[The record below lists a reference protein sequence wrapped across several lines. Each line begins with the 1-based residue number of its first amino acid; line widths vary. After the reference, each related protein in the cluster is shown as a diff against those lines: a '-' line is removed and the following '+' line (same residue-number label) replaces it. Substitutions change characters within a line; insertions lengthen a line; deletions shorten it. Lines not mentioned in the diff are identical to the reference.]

1 MNDKKNL
8 HNTSVNDKRCFFL
21 LKVWDNLKS
30 VVFLLLIHWF
40 MMYSGGM
47 KSTYL
52 NFQLGIKEKW
62 HDLRIILISSYEQW
76 EMLDYSSDKILLP
89 YQAHSLRK
97 KQRKPLSRVWRIFMW
112 IMVLLCH
119 VELHRLKPKTTC
131 MLQLFVPMA
140 ISFIACTFFSFFS
153 SCFFSP
159 ELITNASSPT
169 TTKSHTL
176 KCINSLKYLFIQ
188 TNKKMRGK
196 NRKKKHELKLCSF
209 ETKTKNRGI
218 ESFLT
223 WNCKTVNFK
232 LSVYLLQP

>member
-1 MNDKKNL
+1 M
-8 HNTSVNDKRCFFL
+8 FFFYW
-21 LKVWDNLKS
+21 KFEITWKAS
-30 VVFLLLIHWF
+30 FFLLLIHWF

-52 NFQLGIKEKW
+52 NFQLEIKEKW

-76 EMLDYSSDKILLP
+76 EKLDYSSDKILLP

-131 MLQLFVPMA
+131 MLQLFVPIA
-140 ISFIACTFFSFFS
+140 ISFIACTFFSFFFIL
-153 SCFFSP
+153 FFFLLP

-188 TNKKMRGK
+188 TNKK
-196 NRKKKHELKLCSF
+196 NERKKQRKKNTWIEAVFLWNQNEKSWNWIISYMKL
-209 ETKTKNRGI
+209 
-218 ESFLT
+218 
-223 WNCKTVNFK
+223 
-232 LSVYLLQP
+232 

>member
-1 MNDKKNL
+1 
-8 HNTSVNDKRCFFL
+8 
-21 LKVWDNLKS
+21 
-30 VVFLLLIHWF
+30 

-76 EMLDYSSDKILLP
+76 EMLDYSSDTALLP

-97 KQRKPLSRVWRIFMW
+97 KLRKPLSRVWRIFMW

-140 ISFIACTFFSFFS
+140 ISFIACIFSLFFIFFFAGTYS
-153 SCFFSP
+153 RMH
-159 ELITNASSPT
+159 LHQRLQ
-169 TTKSHTL
+169 SHTL

-188 TNKKMRGK
+188 TNKKIRGK
-196 NRKKKHELKLCSF
+196 NKKKHELKLCSF